1 MPRGRSAKKKT
12 EMALNNTVT
21 LSYYT
26 IQDVMT
32 ILGCGRTKASEA
44 VRSLNDEL
52 EEQGYMRFPL
62 GRVPKKY
69 FHERYHLEE
78 RIEA

>member
-1 MPRGRSAKKKT
+1 MPKGRSAKNKT
-12 EMALNNTVT
+12 EMTLNNTVT

-44 VRSLNDEL
+44 VRALNDEL
-52 EEQGYMRFPL
+52 EKQGYMRFPR
-62 GRVPKKY
+62 GRVPKK
-69 FHERYHLEE
+69 FFEERYNLKELLK
-78 RIEA
+78 A